1 MSSINPLPSVEA
13 AREGSLDGSRFL
25 RACLRQPVD
34 RTPVWFLRQAGRYMR
49 EYREVRK
56 YHTLIEICKQPELA
70 AEVTITAAEKLGVD
84 AAIIFADLLLP
95 LEPMGLDFE
104 FQAGEGPVV
113 HHPVRTEADV
123 LALRTNRAAELAY
136 VARAIE
142 KVAAH
147 FRNHLGIIG
156 FCGAPYTLA
165 SYMIEGGGSKNY
177 IHTKRMMYSDAASWR
192 LLLDKLVAVLEEY
205 CRLQVEAGADVIQIF
220 DSWVGSLGLT
230 DYREYAFEASRRL
243 VRAVQR
249 MGVPVIYFG
258 VETAG
263 LLTQMA
269 ATGADVIGLD
279 WRQPLDEGWRA
290 VGHGHAVQ
298 GNLDPI
304 TLFAPLEVLERR
316 VREILRAANGRP
328 GHIFNLGHG
337 IVPGTP
343 VENVQAVVRM
353 VKEFRLEAAL

>member
-1 MSSINPLPSVEA
+1 M
-13 AREGSLDGSRFL
+13 
-25 RACLRQPVD
+25 Q
-34 RTPVWFLRQAGRYMR
+34 
-49 EYREVRK
+49 EYRDVRK
-56 YHTLIEICKQPELA
+56 HHTLVEICKHPEIA

-113 HHPVRTEADV
+113 HHPVRTADDV
-123 LALRTNRAAELAY
+123 RALRTDRAAELAY

-147 FRNHLGIIG
+147 FNHLEGRNRLGIIG

-177 IHTKRMMYSDAASWR
+177 IYNKQMMYAEPDAWR
-192 LLLDKLVAVLEEY
+192 LLLDKIVTVLTEY
-205 CRLQVEAGADVIQIF
+205 CRLQVDAGADVIQIF
-220 DSWVGSLGLT
+220 DSWVGSLGLA
-230 DYREYAFEASRRL
+230 DYRDYAFEASKRL
-243 VRAVQR
+243 IRSVQQ

-263 LLTQMA
+263 LLAEMA
-269 ATGADVIGLD
+269 STGADVIGLD

-290 VGHGHAVQ
+290 VGHTHAVQ

-304 TLFAPLEVLERR
+304 TLFAPLDVLEQR
-316 VREILRAANGRP
+316 VGEILHAANGRP

-337 IVPGTP
+337 IVPTTP

-353 VKEFRLEAAL
+353 VKEFRLKSANPEKTHG